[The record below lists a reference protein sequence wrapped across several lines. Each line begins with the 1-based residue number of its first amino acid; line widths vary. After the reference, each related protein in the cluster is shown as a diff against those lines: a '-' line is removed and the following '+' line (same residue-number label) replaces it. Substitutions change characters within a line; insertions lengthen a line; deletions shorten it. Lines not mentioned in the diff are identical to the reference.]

1 MAMTPANP
9 FRRLFAYAV
18 DWYVCTM
25 LCGAP
30 LMLVNSMRTGLAE
43 IDTSLP
49 PGAEGYLWG
58 LIAFAVGAAYYLLF
72 PVFWHGQTPGKRLFR
87 LRIVT
92 DGGKTP
98 GAGALALRQL
108 AGVLLL
114 EGAVAF
120 PSQLLREL
128 LARAAGDGAANL
140 VRIAMVALTVISIC
154 LGLYTPGRRMLHDF
168 ISGTRE
174 VSAA

>member
-9 FRRLFAYAV
+9 FRRFFAYAV

-49 PGAEGYLWG
+49 PGASGYGWG
-58 LIAFAVGAAYYLLF
+58 LAAFAIGAAYYVLF
-72 PVFWHGQTPGKRLFR
+72 PLFWHGQTPGKRLFR
-87 LRIVT
+87 LRIVA

-98 GAGALALRQL
+98 GAPALVLRQL
-108 AGVLLL
+108 VGVLLI

-120 PSQLLREL
+120 PSQLLREM

-140 VRIAMVALTVISIC
+140 VRIAMVALTILSVC
-154 LGLYTPGRRMLHDF
+154 LGLYTPGRRMLHDLL
-168 ISGTRE
+168 SGTRE